1 MNKVKNRVLI
11 VDEEAGFCADLAAAL
26 KGPGFETS
34 EAGDGFKAFE
44 KILHLRERGQTFD
57 LLVAPIRMSVQGG
70 VELLRRLEEH
80 GLDLPTL
87 FTTYFMDEHLFAG
100 LMRSQCRDYIEK
112 PVAAAEVA
120 ERVRRIL
127 AEGEKALPSGAVFS
141 RRGGDGMKV
150 EWFRSDREKRKNF
163 SEAATNKESRR

>member
-1 MNKVKNRVLI
+1 MLI
-11 VDEEAGFCADLAAAL
+11 VDEEADFRAGLAVAL
-26 KGPGFETS
+26 NKLGFETG
-34 EAGDGFKAFE
+34 EAGDGFEAFE
-44 KILHLRERGQTFD
+44 EILRLRERGRTFD

-80 GLDLPTL
+80 RIDLPTL

-120 ERVRRIL
+120 ARVRRIL
-127 AEGEKALPSGAVFS
+127 EEGEEALPSGAIFS
-141 RRGGDGMKV
+141 RRGGDGMRV
-150 EWFRSDREKRKNF
+150 EWFRSDRKKRENF
-163 SEAATNKESRR
+163 SEAAT

>member
-1 MNKVKNRVLI
+1 MNKVKNLVLI
-11 VDEEAGFCADLAAAL
+11 VDEEADFRADLTAAL
-26 KGPGFETS
+26 KSTGFETS
-34 EAGDGFKAFE
+34 EAGDVFEAFE
-44 KILHLRERGQTFD
+44 KMLRLRERGQTFD
-57 LLVAPIRMSVQGG
+57 LLVAPIRMSGQGG

-80 GLDLPTL
+80 GMDLPTL

-127 AEGEKALPSGAVFS
+127 EGTAEALPSGAVFS
-141 RRGGDGMKV
+141 RRGGAGMRV
-150 EWFRSDREKRKNF
+150 EWFRSDSKK
-163 SEAATNKESRR
+163 